1 MNYRKAITGL
11 SIALGIFVGGYLSW
25 VNSGFILGGVM
36 VGGLLGG
43 LVYSLINWAV
53 SRRNQRVLPYDS
65 LDGHHQV
72 NNSENTQT
80 PEASVR
86 GMQDSLM
93 DNFMLFKPKR

>member
-1 MNYRKAITGL
+1 MNYRKAIPGL
-11 SIALGIFVGGYLSW
+11 SITLGVFVGGYLSW
-25 VNSGFILGGVM
+25 VNSGLIVGGVM

-43 LVYSLINWAV
+43 LIYYLIAWTV
-53 SRRNQRVLPYDS
+53 SRRIHRVLPYDS

-80 PEASVR
+80 PEARVR
-86 GMQDSLM
+86 GMQDGLM